1 MDRKQS
7 DGEAIMIVALEI
19 CAVIVLALWLI
30 GRETLSEEATADLM
44 GKLGLNLML
53 LVVYGV
59 ILLIC
64 LLCLAVALSA

>member
-1 MDRKQS
+1 
-7 DGEAIMIVALEI
+7 MIVALEI

-30 GRETLSEEATADLM
+30 GRETLSAEATADLM